1 MTAPA
6 YSLAAWRKYR
16 EEHERPK
23 RETPAEWTLAD
34 IPADAEM
41 DDGIVIGF
49 WNGERFVSW
58 EQWLATAPLMADPGP
73 PASALPDA
81 AACRATCG
89 STSVWLRKDGE
100 RWLMFAGTQKSR
112 RRDFASPFL
121 EHAIRTAEFW
131 YGPVAGGWQ
140 VEQER

>member
-1 MTAPA
+1 MTAPV
-6 YSLAAWRKYR
+6 YSLAAWRRYR
-16 EEHERPK
+16 EEHERPA
-23 RETPAEWTLAD
+23 RETPAELALAD

-58 EQWLATAPLMADPGP
+58 KKWLTTAPIHREESEPALPEDARLVTAICGETPVWLA
-73 PASALPDA
+73 
-81 AACRATCG
+81 R
-89 STSVWLRKDGE
+89 DGD
-100 RWLMFAGTQKSR
+100 RWLMFAGTQKRR

-121 EHAIRTAEFW
+121 EHAIRTAEAW
-131 YGPVAGGWQ
+131 YGPAADGWQ

>member
-6 YSLAAWRKYR
+6 YSLAAWRKFR

-23 RETPAEWTLAD
+23 RETPVEWTLAD

-41 DDGIVIGF
+41 DEGIVLGC

-58 EQWLATAPLMADPGP
+58 DKWLATAPIAREESEP
-73 PASALPDA
+73 ALPEDA
-81 AACRATCG
+81 RLVSAVCG
-89 STSVWLRKDGE
+89 QTRVWLTRDCD

-121 EHAIRTAEFW
+121 EHAIRTAEAR
-131 YGPVAGGWQ
+131 YGPAAGGWQ

>member
-1 MTAPA
+1 MTAPV
-6 YSLAAWRKYR
+6 YSLAAWRRYR
-16 EEHERPK
+16 EEHERPA
-23 RETPAEWTLAD
+23 RETPAELALAD

-58 EQWLATAPLMADPGP
+58 EQWLATAPLMADPAP
-73 PASALPDA
+73 PASALPDGA
-81 AACRATCG
+81 AYRATCG

-100 RWLMFAGTQKSR
+100 RWLMFAGTQKRR

-121 EHAIRTAEFW
+121 EHAIRTAEAW
-131 YGPVAGGWQ
+131 YGPAADGWQ